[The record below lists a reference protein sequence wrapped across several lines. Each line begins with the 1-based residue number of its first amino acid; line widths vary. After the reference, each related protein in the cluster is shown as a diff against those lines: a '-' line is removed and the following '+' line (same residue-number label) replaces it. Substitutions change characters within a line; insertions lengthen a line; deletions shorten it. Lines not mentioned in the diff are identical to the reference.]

1 MSIAGRRYCVA
12 EQGELFRARAPVEA
26 KPAGIRRGTQM
37 PNHKL
42 NDYEVRTIRGLWP
55 SHSFR
60 VLARMYGLSPAQ
72 VHRIVRGRKWR
83 HV

>member
-1 MSIAGRRYCVA
+1 
-12 EQGELFRARAPVEA
+12 
-26 KPAGIRRGTQM
+26 M

-83 HV
+83 HVR